1 MPRLSTGKLAQRQ
14 ALNELIVYSG
24 RAQKSA
30 GQTPASL
37 LRALRGLLKMS
48 QADLAERAGLTQ
60 PHIARLE
67 SGAVDAQWGTWT
79 RLFDAMF
86 CDLLLVPRPRT
97 RPGDALAERRLARP
111 RGNPWREIER

>member
-14 ALNELIVYSG
+14 ALNALIVYAG
-24 RAQKSA
+24 RAPKNA
-30 GQTPASL
+30 RQTPAAL

-48 QADLAERAGLTQ
+48 QADLAGRSGLTQ

-79 RLFDAMF
+79 RLFDAMY
-86 CDLLLVPRPRT
+86 CDLLLVPRPRV

-111 RGNPWREIER
+111 RGNPWREISR